1 MHPSRS
7 YKYYYVYQTTNTING
22 KIYVGVHATN
32 NLQNGYLGS
41 GVNLHKSIRKHGKE
55 NFTKVILKMC
65 HSYDEALMEERRIVT
80 PEFIN
85 DPNTY
90 NLEVGGLGGKIWTDE
105 LRKKMSATKKEQY
118 QNGLNPWNKG
128 KEVGNFM
135 TEEARCELS
144 KRMKGSGNHMYGKN
158 VADMMTAEANA
169 ERLRKISKSNQK
181 PKTKKEKYSEY
192 ARKRFWIVNTVGT
205 IKHCLDIN
213 DPRIISG
220 EFRLGKVWKGN

>member
-80 PEFIN
+80 PEFMN
-85 DPNTY
+85 DRDIAK
-90 NLEVGGLGGKIWTDE
+90 LFAMSLGWV
-105 LRKKMSATKKEQY
+105 RVQRH
-118 QNGLNPWNKG
+118 
-128 KEVGNFM
+128 F
-135 TEEARCELS
+135 R
-144 KRMKGSGNHMYGKN
+144 RH
-158 VADMMTAEANA
+158 
-169 ERLRKISKSNQK
+169 QK
-181 PKTKKEKYSEY
+181 PHVFTVDPIYIGSSPRY
-192 ARKRFWIVNTVGT
+192 RRK
-205 IKHCLDIN
+205 DIIALI
-213 DPRIISG
+213 DQLTAG
-220 EFRLGKVWKGN
+220 